1 MKVRPIHN
9 AEENCYR
16 VYIIGKD
23 LRQQVGADFTYSEEN
38 QEERWIA
45 CLSYAKEIE
54 EQLQYYEDKD

>member
-16 VYIIGKD
+16 VYIISKD

-45 CLSYAKEIE
+45 C
-54 EQLQYYEDKD
+54 